1 MWSQKRRSARLLNS
15 RFAWGRAAAL
25 LALVYLMF
33 EPPARASE
41 LPPGAAGALERIS
54 VSRPCAA
61 AALLYVMLREG
72 SESRGILYLPGLMT
86 AADFARLVAMEK
98 LHVEDFAIP
107 PNLYADVTYY
117 TEIRWSVEQTAK
129 GAIIVSAQ
137 AQLVQPTGVS
147 FDPPHLLE
155 PLTRVLKI
163 GPTLR
168 VLSDVGA

>member
-1 MWSQKRRSARLLNS
+1 MWLQKRWSARLPKV
-15 RFAWGRAAAL
+15 RFARGRVAAL
-25 LALVYLMF
+25 LASVFLMF
-33 EPPARASE
+33 EPYAQASE

-54 VSRPCAA
+54 ASRPCAS
-61 AALLYVMLREG
+61 AALLYVMLRTG
-72 SESRGILYLPGLMT
+72 TESRGILYLPGVMT
-86 AADFARLVAMEK
+86 AADFARLVALEK

-107 PNLYADVTYY
+107 PNLYADVSYY
-117 TEIRWSVEQTAK
+117 TEIRWTVEQTGK

-155 PLTRVLKI
+155 PPTRVLKV

-168 VLSDVGA
+168 VLSDVGT